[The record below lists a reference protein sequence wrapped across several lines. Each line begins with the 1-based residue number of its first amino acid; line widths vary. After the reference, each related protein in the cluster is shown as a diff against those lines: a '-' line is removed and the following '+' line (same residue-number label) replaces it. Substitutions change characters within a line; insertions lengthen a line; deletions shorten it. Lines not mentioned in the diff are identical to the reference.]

1 MNLSLARVAA
11 KIKKYMVILYQQ
23 VATSDNPGLLTVII
37 VVISS
42 LLFGCIIY
50 VMFCRAHVSQACLH
64 TEDTL
69 MTLMSDFLQWLD
81 CNLGHD
87 KIFKHS
93 HVFNH
98 QSNSSGG
105 QQLTIA
111 VLTFIVAYTPSNIL
125 GKVFVVRVIA
135 SHNK

>member
-50 VMFCRAHVSQACLH
+50 VMFCRAHVS
-64 TEDTL
+64 
-69 MTLMSDFLQWLD
+69 
-81 CNLGHD
+81 
-87 KIFKHS
+87 
-93 HVFNH
+93 
-98 QSNSSGG
+98 
-105 QQLTIA
+105 
-111 VLTFIVAYTPSNIL
+111 
-125 GKVFVVRVIA
+125 
-135 SHNK
+135 